1 MKSSR
6 YGYQLEHVRLFLAV
20 AEAGSVSGA
29 AAALGTAHRDAAA
42 GAARA
47 RAGRE
52 ALPAQRR
59 GRGAHCRGER
69 LPDPARRM
77 AEWAGE
83 VGRAAASTD
92 RAVTGLV
99 RFTAPPF
106 IAFDFLAPFAA
117 FLGERHRGLR
127 LEPISSMEY
136 LDLPRGE
143 ADLALRVQPPPREQA
158 GGERGQRAESSE
170 LALLETF
177 HFENAVFVS
186 RALRARLPRGP
197 LRLDALPWI
206 AWAAPW
212 EDLPPNPQ
220 LRAQRP
226 GFVPAFTSDH
236 FLVNLAA
243 ARRAWARWCCR
254 GSRTACSAPLRWC
267 PSRWTSANSSAARS
281 TSSARSRRWMSP
293 GCGWWRTWSPQ
304 SCAGQRRPARR
315 RRLLQRSQSPGNQF
329 IAADAGYASMSCAR

>member
-1 MKSSR
+1 MDISW
-6 YGYQLEHVRLFLAV
+6 EDVRLFLAV

-29 AAALGTAHRDAAA
+29 ARRLRWGQPTVTRRLALLEHALGEKLFRRSVA
-42 GAARA
+42 GAALTTA
-47 RAGRE
+47 
-52 ALPAQRR
+52 
-59 GRGAHCRGER
+59 GER
-69 LPDPARRM
+69 LLDPARRM

-106 IAFDFLAPFAA
+106 TAFDFLAPFAA
-117 FLGERHRGLR
+117 FLGERHPGLR
-127 LEPISSMEY
+127 LEVLSSMQH

-143 ADLALRVQPPPREQA
+143 ADLALRVQPPPRETA
-158 GGERGQRAESSE
+158 GGKRGQRPGSE

-212 EDLPPNPQ
+212 EELPPNPQ
-220 LRAQRP
+220 LRAQLP

-243 ARRAWARWCCR
+243 AEAGLGAMVLPRVKHRFQRASTLVPLKVDLGEFQRGALHLVCAKSALDVPRVRLVADLVRAELRRAAAAGAAVATKAAAPPVTARQKR
-254 GSRTACSAPLRWC
+254 
-267 PSRWTSANSSAARS
+267 ARPP
-281 TSSARSRRWMSP
+281 R
-293 GCGWWRTWSPQ
+293 
-304 SCAGQRRPARR
+304 
-315 RRLLQRSQSPGNQF
+315 
-329 IAADAGYASMSCAR
+329 